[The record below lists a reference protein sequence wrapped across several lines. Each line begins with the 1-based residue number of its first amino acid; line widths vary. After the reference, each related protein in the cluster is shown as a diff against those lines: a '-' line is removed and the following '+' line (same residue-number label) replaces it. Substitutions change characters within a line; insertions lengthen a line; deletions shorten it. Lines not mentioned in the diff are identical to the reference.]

1 MVKKSSGQKNYAVL
15 LTCWILALFALFAVK
30 LSINYTASYRLRIV
44 LTNLPEDKLLTSLS
58 DTVMVVTFED
68 KGLSLL
74 PLEMSSKKIVI
85 DYQEMASSYQKK
97 YNNICF
103 QKQQIIQYIQQQ
115 HKFSDNVKQIKPERI
130 CLHLQNR

>member
-1 MVKKSSGQKNYAVL
+1 MAKKSSGQKNYAVL

-74 PLEMSSKKIVI
+74 PLEMSSK
-85 DYQEMASSYQKK
+85 
-97 YNNICF
+97 
-103 QKQQIIQYIQQQ
+103 
-115 HKFSDNVKQIKPERI
+115 R
-130 CLHLQNR
+130 L